1 MQKIFFLLVFTIQL
15 SAQNFTVSGIVKD
28 SLNGTPLSLANVF
41 ISELNSGTTCN
52 SNGKFEISFSK
63 KGEYQFTFSF
73 IGYEKVTRLINIPHD
88 KFIEVSLL
96 PSEIWLGE
104 TTVISSLPKF
114 RETPVA
120 FSVLTSK
127 DINLRLGSKE
137 AIHILETTP
146 SSYISQ
152 QGGGIGE
159 QRLSIRGFDQTNIA
173 VMINGIPIN
182 NPENGEIYWSN
193 WAGISDIIEYIHV
206 QRGLSAIPYSISAIG
221 GSVNF
226 ITTGSSALNPGAKF
240 KTEFGSDN
248 LKKSAVSFTSQLTE
262 KIGLTGLVSKRTMDG
277 FADKVYSD
285 ELAYFLALGM
295 LFDDVSI
302 QVQLFGS
309 PQKHGQRL
317 TPQTINDWSNYG
329 KEYNADWG
337 NLNGKPL
344 NLRDNEFHNPTLS
357 INQNWQIT
365 KDLVW
370 NNIISLSRG
379 IGGGTVPPWYPEL
392 SRTETGQIDFDKE
405 WQLNSNNIDSIYS
418 PNLNKSVIAL
428 RKGIHKNY
436 RANLI
441 SVLGYNFNN
450 LKFTIG
456 FDGKYYEA
464 QNYNQLSNLL
474 GGDYTTWSND
484 VNDNP
489 NKMLYVGDKVDFNAD
504 SFTRS
509 FGSFFQ
515 VEYLKDPFSAYLNLA
530 LSKTQYNQINYF
542 NFLKTDPNR
551 ETGWKSFTG
560 ASFKAGINYNING
573 YNNVFFNIGNFSR
586 APLSMNVYDYENNVY
601 GNSRNEK
608 IFSFEI
614 GYGLKT
620 EITKL
625 SLNYFSTDWKDKAF
639 SQAFTSNETQAIY
652 YYSLFGASARH
663 SGIEFDGILKVTQNL
678 QLNTM
683 FSYLNNKWTSDIDA
697 AVRPESNPNDE
708 INFHTFSNN
717 LYVGDFP
724 MTTASIGFYYENE
737 ISNKVKVYFNPIYNF
752 YGRYYSKFVPES
764 RTNSNDANIQ
774 PWRLPNFYYVDL
786 HLGFEILLDHQVI
799 KNLNISFNLFNIL
812 NQEFISDAIDG
823 ETHNAQSALVW
834 FGRERWWSTNI
845 VLEF

>member
-1 MQKIFFLLVFTIQL
+1 MQKILILFFFCTELF
-15 SAQNFTVSGIVKD
+15 AQNFNLNGIVKD
-28 SLNGTPLSLANVF
+28 SSSGNSLPLANIF
-41 ISELNSGTTCN
+41 ILELNTGTTCN
-52 SNGKFEISFSK
+52 YEGKFNVTFKEV
-63 KGEYQFTFSF
+63 GEYRLKFSF
-73 IGYEKVTRLINIPHD
+73 VGYKTIVKKISIPKD
-88 KFIEVSLL
+88 DFLEVHLSPTEILL
-96 PSEIWLGE
+96 EQ

-137 AIHILETTP
+137 AINILESTP

-193 WAGISDIIEYIHV
+193 WAGISDLIEYVHV

-240 KTEFGSDN
+240 RTEFGSDN

-262 KIGLTGLVSKRTMDG
+262 RIGLTGLVSKRTMDG

-285 ELAYFLALGM
+285 EVTYFLSLGM
-295 LFDDVSI
+295 LFDEVSI

-317 TPQTINDWSNYG
+317 TPQTINDWLSYG

-337 NLNGKPL
+337 YLNGKSL

-365 KDLVW
+365 NQLVW
-370 NNIISLSRG
+370 NNVISISRG
-379 IGGGTVPPWYPEL
+379 TGGGTVPPWYPEL
-392 SRTETGQIDFDKE
+392 SKTETGQIDFDKE

-418 PNLNKSVIAL
+418 PSLSKSELAL

-441 SVLGYNFNN
+441 SVLGYNFND
-450 LKFTIG
+450 LKLTIG

-464 QNYNQLSNLL
+464 QNYNELSNLL

-484 VNDNP
+484 INDDP
-489 NKMLYVGDKVDFNAD
+489 NKKLYVGDKVDFNAD

-530 LSKTQYNQINYF
+530 LS
-542 NFLKTDPNR
+542 
-551 ETGWKSFTG
+551 
-560 ASFKAGINYNING
+560 
-573 YNNVFFNIGNFSR
+573 
-586 APLSMNVYDYENNVY
+586 
-601 GNSRNEK
+601 
-608 IFSFEI
+608 
-614 GYGLKT
+614 
-620 EITKL
+620 
-625 SLNYFSTDWKDKAF
+625 
-639 SQAFTSNETQAIY
+639 
-652 YYSLFGASARH
+652 
-663 SGIEFDGILKVTQNL
+663 
-678 QLNTM
+678 
-683 FSYLNNKWTSDIDA
+683 
-697 AVRPESNPNDE
+697 
-708 INFHTFSNN
+708 
-717 LYVGDFP
+717 
-724 MTTASIGFYYENE
+724 
-737 ISNKVKVYFNPIYNF
+737 
-752 YGRYYSKFVPES
+752 
-764 RTNSNDANIQ
+764 
-774 PWRLPNFYYVDL
+774 
-786 HLGFEILLDHQVI
+786 
-799 KNLNISFNLFNIL
+799 
-812 NQEFISDAIDG
+812 
-823 ETHNAQSALVW
+823 
-834 FGRERWWSTNI
+834 
-845 VLEF
+845 